1 MKKLINT
8 MLLIALML
16 CQHSCIDCEYIN
28 EPELPQEEMETPVE
42 QEIVVIT
49 GEVSDI
55 TSTTA
60 TISGLVKNIESV
72 EGKVRIGVMYSTD
85 SILSEGIGHIFQYS
99 TEKVDGEFTN
109 RLDNLTSGT
118 TYYYRSC
125 VVVSDSEYTKY
136 NYYYGEIKSF
146 TTEEGTPV
154 EKEIVAITG
163 DVSEITS
170 SSAVVS
176 GYVENLGTEE
186 SGVNV
191 GVLYSTDSTLEI
203 NSGTFVSSG
212 NNTNGKYT
220 ITLTGLAA
228 ETTYYYR
235 SCVVVGG
242 AVYYGNVMSFTTKE
256 RAEVGNSVLFTIKG
270 TTFCMLPVEGGS
282 FVMGATSEQSSD
294 AESDEYPLHQVTLS
308 DYYIGQYEVTQGLWE
323 TVMSYTGECA
333 DGSSII
339 AYAWG
344 IWLGDSDPSS
354 TYGLGANYPAYY
366 VSYEDIVDIFIPR
379 LNQITGRTFRLPT
392 EAEWEYA
399 ARGGNKSNGYKYSG
413 SNTIEDVAWY
423 TSNSSSKTHE
433 VGTKAP
439 NELGIY
445 DMSGNVWEWCS
456 DWYGSYSTS
465 SQVDPTGPSTGSN
478 RVLRGGCWSNNAS
491 YCRVPNRGG
500 NTPSDRYYYRGF
512 RLVLVP

>member
-16 CQHSCIDCEYIN
+16 FQHSCIDCEYIN
-28 EPELPQEEMETPVE
+28 EPELPQEEIPVE
-42 QEIVVIT
+42 EEIVVIT
-49 GEVSDI
+49 GDVTDI
-55 TSTTA
+55 TSTSA
-60 TISGLVKNIESV
+60 TISGKVGNLEEIEGIIRV
-72 EGKVRIGVMYSTD
+72 GVMYSTNSQLNMFAGTTYFHYCDRD
-85 SILSEGIGHIFQYS
+85 SVGGFS
-99 TEKVDGEFTN
+99 TD
-109 RLDNLTSGT
+109 LTTLAPST
-118 TYYYRSC
+118 TYYYCSF
-125 VVVSDSEYTKY
+125 VVVYNDDNTKY
-136 NYYYGEIKSF
+136 HYGEIKSF
-146 TTEEGTPV
+146 ATEEGTPV

-163 DVSEITS
+163 EVSDITS
-170 SSAVVS
+170 SSAVIS

-242 AVYYGNVMSFTTKE
+242 DVYYGNVMSFTTKE
-256 RAEVGNSVLFTIKG
+256 RAEVGNSVSFTIKG
-270 TTFCMLPVEGGS
+270 TTFSMLPVEGGS
-282 FVMGATSEQSSD
+282 FVMGATSEQGSD
-294 AESDEYPLHQVTLS
+294 ADDDEYPLHQVTLS

-344 IWLGDSDPSS
+344 IWLGDNDPSS

-399 ARGGNKSNGYKYSG
+399 ARGGNKSKGYKYSG
-413 SNTIEDVAWY
+413 SNTIDDVAWY
-423 TSNSSSKTHE
+423 SSNSSSKTHE

-445 DMSGNVWEWCS
+445 DMSGNVYEWCS

-465 SQVDPTGPSTGSN
+465 AQVDPTGPSTGSN
-478 RVLRGGCWSNNAS
+478 RVLRGGGRNSSAR
-491 YCRVPNRGG
+491 YCRVSYRSSY
-500 NTPSDRYYYRGF
+500 TPSPRNYDSSSGF